1 MKPPAQYLKKLE
13 HLAIRIP
20 AGESAQYFYGDNLEG
35 YFEGYT
41 HSTAKGSG
49 YWLDDQPLFR
59 DLTARLGPR
68 RLPHEAARGA
78 DILPHAIRHVHRGAS
93 DELSILHRQRAIAIR
108 LHATSLQ
115 LLGADILF
123 DAGAG
128 TIQLAPRDG
137 HWLATFSGHP
147 LTCGISA
154 SAALHSE
161 PADLVDGHP
170 ALSFVAQR
178 KTRDLV
184 LYLAFD
190 ADPAQ
195 AVATARRL
203 RDEDALAAHVAAI
216 ADILFRASLTTGDP
230 DYDRAVAWAKLTSVF
245 MVTEQFGKGIW
256 AGLPWFKH
264 NWGRDTFIALPG
276 TLLVAGLFDDARDV
290 ILNFLRWQDT
300 DPASPT
306 YGRVPNR
313 VCSATDIIYNTADGT
328 PWLIRELYETLQ
340 YTGDLDLAHQTYPQV
355 RLALDSAIERSVD
368 AEGFLTHDDADTWMD
383 ARIEGERPWSARG
396 NRANDIQALWHNALL
411 VGERLAHLVNDPDS
425 AQRWRELADKLRA
438 HFIKRFWNPRTQRLA
453 DRIDATNRRDEK
465 VRPNQLMVISIPL
478 IAPLLDDTHAEQVVT
493 NAISELLF
501 PHGIAS
507 LSPHDNYFHPI
518 HHNDDW
524 YHFDAAYHNGT
535 VWGWNAGPA
544 TTALCRQRQT
554 ELAARLARNLAQ
566 QILSL
571 GCRGSMSELI
581 EAIPRQRG
589 QLVLSGT
596 WAQAWSTSEFCRNAY
611 QDFAGFQ
618 PRLLDGA
625 LQLNPHIP
633 HDWARLDAR
642 FPFGNKAALVFR
654 FRRNAQATR
663 FEFCLEGHPSAL
675 DLHFSVDLGNRR
687 YAVTTPLTSGRKQVL
702 QIHGTRAHL
711 NKNTPIASER
721 LPAIQPLHFAKPVL
735 ASPPPCLR
743 QKNYLQRIIESDRY
757 R

>member
-1 MKPPAQYLKKLE
+1 MKALTHHLKKLAP
-13 HLAIRIP
+13 LAIRVP
-20 AGESAQYFYGDNLEG
+20 AGESAQFFYGDNIEG
-35 YFEGYT
+35 YFEGFT
-41 HSTAKGSG
+41 HSTATGSG
-49 YWLDDQPLFR
+49 YWLDGQPLFR
-59 DLTARLGPR
+59 DLTARLGAR
-68 RLPHEAARGA
+68 RLPHDAARA
-78 DILPHAIRHVHRGAS
+78 AAILPHAIRHVHRGAT

-108 LHATSLQ
+108 LHATSPQ
-115 LLGADILF
+115 WLGADILF

-128 TIQLAPRDG
+128 TLQLDPRADT
-137 HWLATFSGHP
+137 WLATFSGHP

-154 SAALHSE
+154 SAALHPE
-161 PADLVDGHP
+161 PADPVNGQP
-170 ALSFVAQR
+170 ALSFVARR

-195 AVATARRL
+195 AIATTRRL
-203 RDEDALAAHVAAI
+203 RDEDALAAHVEAI
-216 ADILFRASLTTGDP
+216 ADILFRASLTTGNP

-276 TLLVAGLFDDARDV
+276 TLLVSGLFDDAREV

-306 YGRVPNR
+306 YGRIPNR
-313 VCSATDIIYNTADGT
+313 VCSPTDIIYNTADGT

-340 YTGDLDLAHQTYPQV
+340 YTGDLALARQTYPQV
-355 RLALDSAIERSVD
+355 RLALDSAIEHAVD

-425 AQRWRELADKLRA
+425 ARRWRTLADTLRT
-438 HFIKRFWNPRTQRLA
+438 HFLKRFWNARTHRLA

-478 IAPLLDDTHAEQVVT
+478 IAPLLDDAHAEQVVA
-493 NAISELLF
+493 NAVSELLF

-507 LSPHDNYFHPI
+507 LSPRDPYFHPF
-518 HHNDDW
+518 HHNDAW
-524 YHFDAAYHNGT
+524 HHFDAAYHNGT

-554 ELAARLARNLAQ
+554 ELAARLARNLSE

-581 EAIPRQRG
+581 EAIPRQRNE
-589 QLVLSGT
+589 LVLSGT
-596 WAQAWSTSEFCRNAY
+596 WAQVWSTSEFCRNAY

-625 LQLNPHIP
+625 LHLHPHIP
-633 HDWARLDAR
+633 RNWSQLDAR

-654 FRRNAQATR
+654 FRRDAQGSR
-663 FEFCLEGHPSAL
+663 FEFCLEGHPAPL
-675 DLHFSVDLGNRR
+675 DLQFSIDLGNRR
-687 YAVTTPLTSGRKQVL
+687 YAVTTPLSPRRQQTLVIR
-702 QIHGTRAHL
+702 GTRAHL
-711 NKNTPIASER
+711 NNTPPIPGDP
-721 LPAIQPLHFAKPVL
+721 LPPPPPLHFAKPVL
-735 ASPPPCLR
+735 PLPPPCLR
-743 QKNYLQRIIESDRY
+743 QINYLQRIIESDRY

>member
-1 MKPPAQYLKKLE
+1 MKRLTQHLNQLDP
-13 HLAIRIP
+13 LAIHVP
-20 AGESAQYFYGDNLEG
+20 AGDSAHFFYGDTIEG

-41 HSTAKGSG
+41 HSTAKGTG
-49 YWLDDQPLFR
+49 YWLDGQPLFR

-68 RLPHEAARGA
+68 RLPHETALGAA
-78 DILPHAIRHVHRGAS
+78 ILPHAIRHIHREATH
-93 DELSILHRQRAIAIR
+93 ELSILHRQRAIAIR
-108 LHATSLQ
+108 LYAARPQ
-115 LLGADILF
+115 WLGADLLF
-123 DAGAG
+123 DVGAG
-128 TIQLAPRDG
+128 TLQLDSRDG
-137 HWLATFSGHP
+137 TWLATFAGHP
-147 LTCGISA
+147 LTCAISA

-161 PADLVDGHP
+161 LADPVDGQP
-170 ALSFVAQR
+170 TLSCVAQH
-178 KTRDLV
+178 KTRELV

-190 ADPAQ
+190 ADPTQ

-203 RDEDALAAHVAAI
+203 RDENALAAHVEAI
-216 ADILFRASLTTGDP
+216 ADLLFRASLTTGDP
-230 DYDRAVAWAKLTSVF
+230 DYDRAVAWAKLTSLF
-245 MVTEQFGKGIW
+245 MVSEQFGKGIW

-276 TLLVAGLFDDARDV
+276 TLLVSGHFDDAREV

-306 YGRVPNR
+306 YGRIPNR
-313 VCSATDIIYNTADGT
+313 VCSPTDIIYNTADGT

-340 YTGDLDLAHQTYPQV
+340 YTGDLALAHQTYPQV
-355 RLALDSAIERSVD
+355 RLALDSAIERAVD

-411 VGERLAHLVNDPDS
+411 VGERLAHLVNDPDA
-425 AQRWRELADKLRA
+425 AQRWRTLADTLRT
-438 HFIKRFWNPRTQRLA
+438 HFLKRFWNPQTRQLA

-478 IAPLLDDTHAEQVVT
+478 IAPLLDDTHAEQVVA

-507 LSPHDNYFHPI
+507 LSPNDTYFHPL

-554 ELAARLARNLAQ
+554 ELAARLARNLAE

-571 GCRGSMSELI
+571 GCRGTMSELI

-589 QLVLSGT
+589 HLVLSGT

-618 PRLLDGA
+618 ARLLDGA
-625 LQLNPHIP
+625 LLLNPHIP
-633 HDWARLDAR
+633 RAWSQLDAR

-654 FRRNAQATR
+654 FRRDAQGHR
-663 FEFCLEGHPSAL
+663 FEFCLEDHPRPL
-675 DLHFSVDLGNRR
+675 DLHFSIELGNRR
-687 YAVTTPLTSGRKQVL
+687 YAATIPLCPGRKQVL
-702 QIHGTRAHL
+702 QVRGTRAHL
-711 NKNTPIASER
+711 DKNTPITGER
-721 LPAIQPLHFAKPVL
+721 LP
-735 ASPPPCLR
+735 PPPPPP
-743 QKNYLQRIIESDRY
+743 
-757 R
+757 